1 MAGYVVLSKQFVGPS
16 DGSSNVGA
24 FLLARQLIASAVM
37 LALAACRHG
46 CLLPRPEHRGVLG
59 RLGFLNFVN
68 AIGFV
73 WGVKL
78 TTAFVTSVL
87 QLSIPVLTLLYSTL
101 AGLEQPSATKGGALL
116 LTLLGCVLVAVGSA
130 GEQAAAAAAGGD
142 GPDDPSPRGA
152 LSLVVGVAI
161 LVAQCTS
168 FVGLVVTRGPPVR
181 RRRAAGPVP
190 RGPAWRPSRTQGA
203 PALDR
208 SPRSPAWA
216 RPTAARTSLRCR
228 TVARRQKRLLDF
240 YPVTLVVGW
249 SYALCTA
256 WSAAYCVLDRSLLRL
271 PELLSTSGHGLPIIL
286 YSAHPRPVASRW
298 LALPRRAAPA
308 WRRARAA
315 PAHPLSAAPPQRP
328 RGAARPPEG
337 RLGPR

>member
-1 MAGYVVLSKQFVGPS
+1 MCTSARLPKHGSDEHLSEAGGSSSAARQSNPRPRLGAAAAIAAAVVMAGYVVLSKQFVGPS

-46 CLLPRPEHRGVLG
+46 CLLPRPEHRGVIG

-101 AGLEQPSATKGGALL
+101 AGLEQPSAAKGGALL
-116 LTLLGCVLVAVGSA
+116 LTLLGCALVAVGGA

-181 RRRAAGPVP
+181 RRRAPCRAARPGGPAGP
-190 RGPAWRPSRTQGA
+190 RA
-203 PALDR
+203 
-208 SPRSPAWA
+208 
-216 RPTAARTSLRCR
+216 
-228 TVARRQKRLLDF
+228 
-240 YPVTLVVGW
+240 
-249 SYALCTA
+249 
-256 WSAAYCVLDRSLLRL
+256 LLRW
-271 PELLSTSGHGLPIIL
+271 TD
-286 YSAHPRPVASRW
+286 R
-298 LALPRRAAPA
+298 LALPPGPAP
-308 WRRARAA
+308 
-315 PAHPLSAAPPQRP
+315 RP
-328 RGAARPPEG
+328 RVARWHAG
-337 RLGPR
+337 RSGCWTSTP